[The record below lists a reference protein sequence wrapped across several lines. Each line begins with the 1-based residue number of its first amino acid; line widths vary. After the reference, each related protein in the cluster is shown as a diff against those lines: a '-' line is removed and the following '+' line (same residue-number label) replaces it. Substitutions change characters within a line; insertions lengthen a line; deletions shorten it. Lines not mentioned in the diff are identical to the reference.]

1 MTDVVDVC
9 NSALNQLGASTI
21 AKLTE
26 DSKNARIVNQRYE
39 FVRDAV
45 FRAHPWNCLTIRSKL
60 TKDPIAP
67 TFEFS
72 NAFSLPSN
80 PYCLRLLQLDQLD
93 IVHRVE
99 RRKILCDE
107 SDVSILY
114 IGKIVDVHQ
123 YDTLLLETIVAALA
137 ADVAY
142 PIVGSISLGE
152 QMRALYEMKLKEA
165 RFVDATEGTPAS
177 IGSVTAAGSLESDVF
192 IRSRF

>member
-1 MTDVVDVC
+1 MTDVVDIC
-9 NSALNQLGASTI
+9 NSALNQIGASTI

-45 FRAHPWNCLTIRSKL
+45 FRAHPWNCLTIRSTL
-60 TKDPIAP
+60 TKDPTAP

-72 NAFSLPSN
+72 NAFSLPNN
-80 PYCLRLLQLDQLD
+80 PYCLRLLQLDKHD

-107 SDVSILY
+107 DTISIIY
-114 IGKIVDVHQ
+114 IGKILDVNQ
-123 YDTLLLETIVAALA
+123 YDTLLIETIAAALA
-137 ADVAY
+137 ADIAY
-142 PIVGSISLGE
+142 PIVGSITLGE
-152 QMRALYEMKLKEA
+152 QMRILYEAKLKEA

-177 IGSVTAAGSLESDVF
+177 ITSVAAAGSLESDIF